1 VANTKQVTHACK
13 DPDPLAAV
21 VLHTLVFEARE
32 GFTLAQI
39 AVACQRDPAEPAE
52 LDEIQAATQVLLD
65 DGLAENRKDLYVPT
79 RAAIRASE
87 LSF

>member
-1 VANTKQVTHACK
+1 VAKTKQAIRPCQ

-21 VLHTLVFEARE
+21 VLHTLVSNAQE

-39 AVACQRDPAEPAE
+39 ATACQRDPAKPGE
-52 LDEIQAATQVLLD
+52 LEEIQVAARVLLD
-65 DGLAENRKDLYVPT
+65 DGLAENRNDLYVPT